1 MKTNYSRHKSKEQR
15 NHRVKIYLTLLVLC
29 LVSISCIKQVN
40 LYQPEDEEEEK
51 KDPVY
56 VVENV
61 EDLKIESLMLRP
73 DENEFI
79 YGKVI
84 FEPNNDKTVWTATI
98 KNYQANLSQLKV
110 VFKAVADHITVG
122 NVKQVSGET
131 PNDFRKELYFVCTL
145 YIMNTESLHFQWL
158 ILPIVIPDFR
168 CWLL

>member
-1 MKTNYSRHKSKEQR
+1 
-15 NHRVKIYLTLLVLC
+15 
-29 LVSISCIKQVN
+29 
-40 LYQPEDEEEEK
+40 
-51 KDPVY
+51 
-56 VVENV
+56 
-61 EDLKIESLMLRP
+61 MLRP

-131 PNDFRKELYFVCTL
+131 PNDSVVNPSDSYSGFPVLALITENEKAVDSKDNWVPGRMVFDPQQSDYTL
-145 YIMNTESLHFQWL
+145 QSETMNIKGRGHNSWGQPKSL
-158 ILPIVIPDFR
+158 II
-168 CWLL
+168 